1 MQESLC
7 LHCRNP
13 DVFAAQKLRGNAWV
27 TVKLRITAFAIERLD
42 ASTGWAAH
50 QQLLVI
56 MTACHNTLGMID
68 LPA

>member
-7 LHCRNP
+7 LHRRNS
-13 DVFAAQKLRGNAWV
+13 DVFAAQKLKGNAWV

-42 ASTGWAAH
+42 MSTGWAAR

-56 MTACHNTLGMID
+56 MSC
-68 LPA
+68 LP